1 MFHCIFRR
9 NLRFRNIKK
18 TELRNNM
25 QSMESPAHILSQK
38 RVLVKNLERF
48 PCRLAN
54 EIIAL
59 NVYRI
64 FLPLTVTTSSVSFE
78 HVVSLPSDSNV
89 FLDSSSFFFLLVEK
103 RSFFANVP

>member
-1 MFHCIFRR
+1 MYHSIFRR

-18 TELRNNM
+18 KTELRNNM
-25 QSMESPAHILSQK
+25 QSMDSPARILSQK

-78 HVVSLPSDSNV
+78 HVSLPSDSNV